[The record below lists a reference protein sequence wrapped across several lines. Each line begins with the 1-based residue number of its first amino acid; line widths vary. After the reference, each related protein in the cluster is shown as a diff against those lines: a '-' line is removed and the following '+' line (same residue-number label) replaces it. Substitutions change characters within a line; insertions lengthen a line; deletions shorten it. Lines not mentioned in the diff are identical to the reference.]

1 MYSVYVFYSKKVN
14 KLYIGF
20 TSRLKER
27 IKEYKSLKNKTTR
40 NWQPLKLI
48 YVEIYA
54 NKQDALKREKFFK
67 TGWGRNYLKKILKHT
82 LNNINS

>member
-1 MYSVYVFYSKKVN
+1 MYSVYVLYSKKVN

-27 IKEYKSLKNKTTR
+27 IKEHKSRKNKITK

-67 TGWGRNYLKKILKHT
+67 T
-82 LNNINS
+82 

>member
-27 IKEYKSLKNKTTR
+27 IKEHKSLKNKTTR
-40 NWQPLKLI
+40 N
-48 YVEIYA
+48 
-54 NKQDALKREKFFK
+54 
-67 TGWGRNYLKKILKHT
+67 
-82 LNNINS
+82 